1 VKELEEQKNVNE
13 MEYEKILKEVV
24 ELQKNLDAMQ
34 IEYQQL
40 V

>member
-34 IEYQQL
+34 IEY
-40 V
+40 